1 MIFKKTILAISCS
14 FVLAA
19 CGGGGGDS
27 SGGTAAQPKTRRMA
41 ALFSSRKM
49 IWQMQRILSS
59 H

>member
-27 SGGTAAQPKTRRMA
+27 GGAAAQPKNPTDGSIIQPA
-41 ALFSSRKM
+41 AGK
-49 IWQMQRILSS
+49 
-59 H
+59 